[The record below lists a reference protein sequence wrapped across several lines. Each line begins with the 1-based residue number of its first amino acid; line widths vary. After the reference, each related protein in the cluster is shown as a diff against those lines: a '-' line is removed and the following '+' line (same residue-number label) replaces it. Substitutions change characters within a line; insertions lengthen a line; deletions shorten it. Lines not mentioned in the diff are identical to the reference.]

1 MSKKNRKNKKKVLT
15 RQEIEDFIKENPEA
29 HKGIRDD
36 GSLRCPLLSESI
48 VVNDGFGDGS
58 HYERVTDV
66 QSCLMIAAYSKNIS
80 DLKRLALHENPTVS
94 KLAKEKLEKLKL
106 QAPQNQNTLSD

>member
-1 MSKKNRKNKKKVLT
+1 MSKKKNRKNKKKVLT
-15 RQEIEDFIKENPEA
+15 PQEIEDFIKENPEA

-58 HYERVTDV
+58 HYERIGDV
-66 QSCLMIAAYSKNIS
+66 QSCFVIATYSKNIG
-80 DLKRLALHENPTVS
+80 DLKQLASHENSTVS
-94 KLAKEKLEKLKL
+94 KLAKSKLEKLKL
-106 QAPQNQNTLSD
+106 